1 MGSCFSCPADTQ
13 AQFLRDGFKKTRFL
27 ESEERSSI
35 PWRSRSVLR
44 FVLRYRF
51 LTNDIDRKFLGR
63 EFRFR
68 LEKKTD
74 GP

>member
-13 AQFLRDGFKKTRFL
+13 ARFLRNDFKRTRLL

-35 PWRSRSVLR
+35 PRRSRSALR
-44 FVLRYRF
+44 FVHTYRV
-51 LTNDIDRKFLGR
+51 LINDINKKFLGG